1 MDYTVLQMEWE
12 TAEIP
17 PENENVF
24 IMPDDGEYSV
34 VFSAVSMENKTNAD
48 KTQVYPSITWTFII
62 NAGKDAGKK
71 FRKFSDLK
79 SKQSMGFFKSEL
91 KKILPA
97 IPKNITDIVPA
108 MSTVLRKV
116 MLVNVKTYGETADHK
131 PRKSVYVNGFSEGEL
146 PNYENEYLA
155 SAVNRGSFEAS
166 QPQPQPQQQA
176 PQTFAS
182 KQFYDDDVPF

>member
-1 MDYTVLQMEWE
+1 MDNTVLQMEWE
-12 TAEIP
+12 AAEIP

-34 VFSAVSMENKTNAD
+34 IFSAVNMENKTNAE

-79 SKQSMGFFKSEL
+79 SKQSMGFFKGEL

-155 SAVNRGSFEAS
+155 SAVNSGSFEAS
-166 QPQPQPQQQA
+166 QPQSQSQA
-176 PQTFAS
+176 QPQTFAS